1 MTYTVIIGA
10 TIAEVTSGG
19 ETTGIIETIVQR
31 AETWDV
37 VDLMITAAA
46 EAEEL
51 TGVKAS
57 VAVINEAEG
66 NWVFTHG
73 EHAKQLIQAYA
84 NMPHAE
90 LDELRPRTKPPRPE
104 GATLH

>member
-1 MTYTVIIGA
+1 MTYTVLVGA

-19 ETTGIIETIVQR
+19 ETTGIIKAIVQR

-37 VDLMITAAA
+37 VDFMIAAA
-46 EAEEL
+46 AQAEEL
-51 TGVKAS
+51 TGMKAS
-57 VAVINEAEG
+57 VAVINEVEG

-73 EHAKQLIQAYA
+73 EHVKQLIQAYA
-84 NMPHAE
+84 SIPRAE
-90 LDELRPRTKPPRPE
+90 LDELKPLTKQPRPE

>member
-1 MTYTVIIGA
+1 MTYTVIVGA
-10 TIAEVTSGG
+10 TIAEVTGGG
-19 ETTGIIETIVQR
+19 ETTGIIKTIVQR

-37 VDLMITAAA
+37 VDLMIAAAA

-51 TGVKAS
+51 AGMKAS
-57 VAVINEAEG
+57 VAIINEAEG

-73 EHAKQLIQAYA
+73 EYAKQLIQAYA
-84 NMPHAE
+84 NMPRAE

>member
-1 MTYTVIIGA
+1 MAYTVIVGA
-10 TIAEVTSGG
+10 AIAEVTSGG
-19 ETTGIIETIVQR
+19 ETTDIIKGIVQR

-37 VDLMITAAA
+37 VDLMIAAA
-46 EAEEL
+46 AIAEEA
-51 TGVKAS
+51 TGTKAS

-84 NMPHAE
+84 NMPRAE
-90 LDELRPRTKPPRPE
+90 LDELRPLTKPPRPE
-104 GATLH
+104 GVTLH